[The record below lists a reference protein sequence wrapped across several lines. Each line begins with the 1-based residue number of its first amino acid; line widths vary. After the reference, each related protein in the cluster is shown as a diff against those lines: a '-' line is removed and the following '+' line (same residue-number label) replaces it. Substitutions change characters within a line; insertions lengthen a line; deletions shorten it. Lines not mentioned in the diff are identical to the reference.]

1 MRLSARLAALAT
13 ASLLTAASAVALA
26 GAADAAPAPTLTGT
40 APATAHGPGTVTFS
54 YTLTLPVDEPAA
66 QFSTRQPV
74 ALPALATDVTVDG
87 TAVPAV
93 DVTQPSSVDIS
104 FPVSAPLTPVTAG
117 THTITFTAEVGTG
130 ASALASSTAAVA
142 ILGEPTPVASAP
154 VVVAVNQPDLSIAFD
169 ADDSDGQ
176 PGTITPVGTGQET
189 FLAYDV
195 KNLGYGTP
203 DALLALTLPAGLA
216 LGEDGV
222 FSGYGGD
229 AQCAAQADAQHV
241 LCDLGAV
248 PHYAGNTDPEIDIT
262 VVGTAA
268 AVGGTN
274 AVLGLAVAPAAG
286 QGIDTNPANNVV
298 STPVHFT
305 GSARLSYTI
314 TPADKKVALG
324 KTTNV
329 TLTVHNAGPQ
339 PAGETVAL
347 GVVIGKNFTISHF
360 SGKQEDGGIV
370 VSSGSSSSD
379 LHRAVTSA
387 SASSASAAPGDPEED
402 APSDGVVWDVGTIP
416 AGKSV
421 SAVLTIKAVKLGTA
435 KVGLIAFS
443 DAGNPACPNFDCA
456 LTTASV
462 QAVPVPV
469 VVTTPPATTAPA
481 PQSTQPV
488 AVAVATSP
496 QLANTGSAS
505 RPALGLAVLLLI
517 VGGGLTVV
525 GRRRRA

>member
-26 GAADAAPAPTLTGT
+26 GAADAAPAPTLTGS

-66 QFSTRQPV
+66 QFTTRQPV

-87 TAVPAV
+87 TAVPAAY
-93 DVTQPSSVDIS
+93 VTQPSSVDIS
-104 FPVSAPLTPVTAG
+104 FPLSPPLTPVTAG
-117 THTITFTAEVGTG
+117 THTVTFTAEVGTG
-130 ASALASSTAAVA
+130 ASADASSTASVA
-142 ILGEPTPVASAP
+142 IPGEPTPVASAP

-169 ADDSDGQ
+169 PEDSDGK
-176 PGTITPVGTGQET
+176 PGTISPVGTGQET
-189 FLAYDV
+189 YLAYDV

-203 DALLALTLPAGLA
+203 DTLLALTLPAGLA

-241 LCDLGAV
+241 LCDLGAI
-248 PHYAGNTDPEIDIT
+248 PHYTDNTDPEIDIT
-262 VVGTAA
+262 VIGTAA

-274 AVLGLAVAPAAG
+274 AVLGLAVAPATG
-286 QGIDTNPANNVV
+286 QGVDTNPANNVI
-298 STPVHFT
+298 STPLHYT

-314 TPADKKVALG
+314 TPTDKKVALG
-324 KTTNV
+324 KTTTV

-370 VSSGSSSSD
+370 ISSGSSSSD
-379 LHRAVTSA
+379 LHRAVAAA
-387 SASSASAAPGDPEED
+387 SASASAAPGDPEED

-443 DAGNPACPNFDCA
+443 DAGNPACPDFDCA

-481 PQSTQPV
+481 PLSTQPV
-488 AVAVATSP
+488 AVVTSP